1 MLKRLQ
7 EGEIVA
13 LISDAGT
20 PGISDPGM
28 DLVRKLIFT
37 ELMVFLSFFYHM
49 KINLVSLVSTAL
61 TKTRIFLYNLVSLV
75 STALTETRT
84 ILFRNIIPLV

>member
-28 DLVRKLIFT
+28 DLVRKFITLS
-37 ELMVFLSFFYHM
+37 LLNQCFL
-49 KINLVSLVSTAL
+49 A
-61 TKTRIFLYNLVSLV
+61 R
-75 STALTETRT
+75 
-84 ILFRNIIPLV
+84 